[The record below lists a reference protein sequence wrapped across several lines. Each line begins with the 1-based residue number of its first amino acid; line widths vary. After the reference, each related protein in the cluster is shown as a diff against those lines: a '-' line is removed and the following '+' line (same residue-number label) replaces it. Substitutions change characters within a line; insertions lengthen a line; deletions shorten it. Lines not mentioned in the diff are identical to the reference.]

1 MQTSKPVP
9 AALRAIMLGYEAFEP
24 MVQVELGTWQAL
36 GIVARQV
43 RNEVFVNEQGIEVAM
58 CCGP

>member
-24 MVQVELGTWQAL
+24 VVQVELGTWQVL
-36 GIVARQV
+36 GLAARQV
-43 RNEVFVNEQGIEVAM
+43 RNEVFVNEQSIAVAM